1 MIALLI
7 SILLSLNLIS
17 SPAEYERMTTEE
29 QESYYVVIEDVQL

>member
-29 QESYYVVIEDVQL
+29 QELIYVINQDIIL